1 MSDAFERAD
10 ESHGFEWTAT
20 MLNINS
26 GRNKEIMEKCKALS
40 DYAFFIWQI
49 RQNCKELELKEAV
62 DRAVKECIDR
72 DVLKE
77 VLTKHRREV
86 VDMCLTEFDEEKYGE
101 ILREEGRE
109 EGRIL
114 QLIDLVKDGIINVDF
129 KEVGKTENRGVEIF
143 GFDVQSEDYYKS
155 YIENF
160 YRKKIQETRN
170 TNMDSVELIEG
181 NLPIMQITSEHN
193 DTLKKLRELY
203 DVKIKDLETK
213 FFSTLRMITAKRMD
227 DMSTK

>member
-1 MSDAFERAD
+1 MNNNE
-10 ESHGFEWTAT
+10 EELQN
-20 MLNINS
+20 LNPAINKLS
-26 GRNKEIMEKCKALS
+26 SLEIYSEDNK
-40 DYAFFIWQI
+40 
-49 RQNCKELELKEAV
+49 
-62 DRAVKECIDR
+62 
-72 DVLKE
+72 
-77 VLTKHRREV
+77 LTK
-86 VDMCLTEFDEEKYGE
+86 VDTLEK
-101 ILREEGRE
+101 
-109 EGRIL
+109 
-114 QLIDLVKDGIINVDF
+114 
-129 KEVGKTENRGVEIF
+129 TM
-143 GFDVQSEDYYKS
+143 DYYKS

>member
-1 MSDAFERAD
+1 MQALFGKSLNLYEHQSSYNPNMPLRGFLYFADLYRQLIPESERLYGQKLVKIPTPKYIVFYNGSDRKIESDRTELRLSDAFERAD

-114 QLIDLVKDGIINVDF
+114 QLIDLVKDGILDEDTAQQRCGLSKEEF
-129 KEVGKTENRGVEIF
+129 KKR
-143 GFDVQSEDYYKS
+143 
-155 YIENF
+155 
-160 YRKKIQETRN
+160 
-170 TNMDSVELIEG
+170 
-181 NLPIMQITSEHN
+181 
-193 DTLKKLRELY
+193 LY
-203 DVKIKDLETK
+203 QKV
-213 FFSTLRMITAKRMD
+213 
-227 DMSTK
+227 

>member
-1 MSDAFERAD
+1 M
-10 ESHGFEWTAT
+10 
-20 MLNINS
+20 
-26 GRNKEIMEKCKALS
+26 
-40 DYAFFIWQI
+40 
-49 RQNCKELELKEAV
+49 
-62 DRAVKECIDR
+62 
-72 DVLKE
+72 
-77 VLTKHRREV
+77 
-86 VDMCLTEFDEEKYGE
+86 
-101 ILREEGRE
+101 
-109 EGRIL
+109 
-114 QLIDLVKDGIINVDF
+114 
-129 KEVGKTENRGVEIF
+129 
-143 GFDVQSEDYYKS
+143 DYYKS